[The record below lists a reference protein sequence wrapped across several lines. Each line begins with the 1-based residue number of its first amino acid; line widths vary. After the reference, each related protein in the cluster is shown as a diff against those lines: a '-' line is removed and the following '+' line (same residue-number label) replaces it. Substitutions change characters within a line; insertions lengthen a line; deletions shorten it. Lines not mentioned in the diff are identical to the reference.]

1 MPSVHLLP
9 AVAIRSVAFS
19 GKSLYM
25 PDSSGAPLEVH
36 ALITLPCLFLTVL
49 FVVLTMTHLDDSLEI
64 LMEQKSDRITKIH
77 RN

>member
-1 MPSVHLLP
+1 
-9 AVAIRSVAFS
+9 
-19 GKSLYM
+19 M